1 MGTEDKSRRLIF
13 EVTLHGFLLWASMGF
28 LMPVG
33 ILAIRMS
40 NRAQCG
46 RRLKIMFYIHANFL
60 LSLLQ
65 ILSVILSTA
74 AAIMSIK
81 NFENSFNNYHQ
92 RMGLVLYAVI
102 WLQALSGFLRP
113 QRGSTRRSAWF
124 FVHWVLGTAVSLLGI
139 IHIYTGLQAYQRKT
153 SKSVKLWIMLF
164 TAEISFIALFYL
176 FQDKWD
182 YIQKQG
188 VMLGNE
194 TIQPTHQEIY
204 PRDKQKEVFTGRP
217 S

>member
-1 MGTEDKSRRLIF
+1 LSRRLIF

-28 LMPVG
+28 LTPAG

-40 NRAQCG
+40 NREPCG
-46 RRLKIMFYIHANFL
+46 RRLKIMFYIHAN
-60 LSLLQ
+60 

-74 AAIMSIK
+74 AAIMSIE

-92 RMGLVLYAVI
+92 RMGLVLYGVI

-182 YIQKQG
+182 FIQKQG

-194 TIQPTHQEIY
+194 TIQPTDQEIY
-204 PRDKQKEVFTGRP
+204 PTDKPKEVFTGRP
-217 S
+217 L